1 MADCSFC
8 GTIIEKGTGVMYVKK
23 DGKILWFCS
32 TKCEKA
38 TFKLK
43 QTPRYKKW
51 TKQAAD
57 EKVRALGTAKAAPA
71 AKTVKA
77 AAKK

>member
-8 GTIIEKGTGVMYVKK
+8 GTVIEKGTGVMYVKK

-43 QTPRYKKW
+43 QTPRHKPW
-51 TKQAAD
+51 TKDAAL
-57 EKVRALGTAKAAPA
+57 EKERTKASASTTKAK
-71 AKTVKA
+71 
-77 AAKK
+77 

>member
-1 MADCSFC
+1 MVDCSFC
-8 GTIIEKGTGVMYVKK
+8 GTNIEKGTGVMYVKK

-43 QTPRYKKW
+43 QTPRNKKW
-51 TKQAAD
+51 TKDAAL
-57 EKVRALGTAKAAPA
+57 EKERTKASASTAAKA
-71 AKTVKA
+71 K
-77 AAKK
+77 